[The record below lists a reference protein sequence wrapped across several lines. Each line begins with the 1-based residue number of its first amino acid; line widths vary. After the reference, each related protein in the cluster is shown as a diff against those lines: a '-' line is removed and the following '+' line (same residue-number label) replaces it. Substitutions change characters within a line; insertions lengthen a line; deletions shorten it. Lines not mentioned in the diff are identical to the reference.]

1 MRKRRWIKN
10 ALNGIAWVTIV
21 FLGCNIL
28 LRTLSLPT
36 GSRLKEGIEKT
47 LNRVE
52 HAVGTMFLHTYSP
65 TAQYLI
71 EEDTQDTL
79 VDWILNVTAYTIPTG
94 QYLKTQNAVIKNRE
108 DPAYQE
114 YLEDTKN
121 AQAMQEIVEGM
132 EEENKIVKENKE
144 EIQTTEETVQVADT
158 AQTEG
163 EIQNTEI
170 TQPSEDGQTTD
181 SLEASNNSPDI
192 FHPQVIGTEYSI
204 AKLSD
209 YDFLIRNFY
218 SVSEITTITS
228 GELNAENLLGM
239 DMAMKTTNDKPQI
252 LIYHTH
258 SQEEFVDSVPGNE
271 ADLITGVGDYLAQI
285 LTEQFGYQVIH
296 DTTPY
301 DIKNGIM
308 DKNKAYTYAEE
319 GISAILEA
327 NPSIEL
333 VIDMH
338 RDGVNEGVHLVTE
351 VNGKPTAQIMFV
363 NGISKTTLQGSIDYL
378 YNPYIE
384 ENLALS
390 LQLQL
395 KSKAYYP
402 DFARRIMIKAYR
414 YNLHYRPKSLLI
426 EVGAQTS
433 TVQEAKNAMEPLAVI
448 IHEVLK

>member
-1 MRKRRWIKN
+1 MKKRRWIKK

-28 LRTLSLPT
+28 LRTLSLPS
-36 GSRLKEGIEKT
+36 GSRFKEGIEKT
-47 LNRVE
+47 IERVE
-52 HAVGTMFLHTYSP
+52 YAVGIMFLHTYSP

-71 EEDTQDTL
+71 EENKNDTL
-79 VDWILNVTAYTIPTG
+79 EEWIWSLTSAAIPVG

-108 DPAYQE
+108 DPIYRE

-121 AQAMQEIVEGM
+121 AQAIQELIEGM
-132 EEENKIVKENKE
+132 EEENKNEIIKNSQE
-144 EIQTTEETVQVADT
+144 ETQTETVQVAENTQTDT
-158 AQTEG
+158 T
-163 EIQNTEI
+163 QNIESVPE
-170 TQPSEDGQTTD
+170 TQD
-181 SLEASNNSPDI
+181 LEALGNTIDI
-192 FHPQVIGTEYSI
+192 FHPQVVGPEYSI

-209 YDFLIRNFY
+209 YDFLIRTFY
-218 SVSEITTITS
+218 SVSEITTIT
-228 GELNAENLLGM
+228 GEELNAERLLGM
-239 DMAMKTTNDKPQI
+239 DMTMKTTNDKPQI

-258 SQEEFVDSVPGNE
+258 SQEEFIDSVPGND

-285 LTEQFGYQVIH
+285 LTQQFGYQVIH

-301 DIKNGIM
+301 DIKNGTM

-351 VNGKPTAQIMFV
+351 INGKPTAQIMFV
-363 NGISKTTLQGSIDYL
+363 NGISKTTLQGSISYL
-378 YNPYIE
+378 YNPYIQ
-384 ENLALS
+384 ENLSLS

-414 YNLHYRPKSLLI
+414 YNLHYRPKSMLI
-426 EVGAQTS
+426 EVGAQTN

>member
-1 MRKRRWIKN
+1 MKKRRWIKK

-28 LRTLSLPT
+28 LRTLSLPS
-36 GSRLKEGIEKT
+36 GSRFKEGIEKAIE
-47 LNRVE
+47 RVE
-52 HAVGTMFLHTYSP
+52 YAVGIMFLHTYSP

-71 EEDTQDTL
+71 EENKKDTL
-79 VDWILNVTAYTIPTG
+79 EEWIWSLTSAAIPVG

-108 DPAYQE
+108 DPIYRE

-121 AQAMQEIVEGM
+121 AQAIQELIEGM
-132 EEENKIVKENKE
+132 EEENKNEIIKNSQE
-144 EIQTTEETVQVADT
+144 ETQTETVQVAENTQTDT
-158 AQTEG
+158 AQNIESVP
-163 EIQNTEI
+163 E
-170 TQPSEDGQTTD
+170 TQD
-181 SLEASNNSPDI
+181 LEALGNTIDI
-192 FHPQVIGTEYSI
+192 FHPQVVEPEYSI

-209 YDFLIRNFY
+209 YDFLIRTFY
-218 SVSEITTITS
+218 SVSEITTIT
-228 GELNAENLLGM
+228 GEELNAERLLGM
-239 DMAMKTTNDKPQI
+239 DMTMKTTNDKPQI

-258 SQEEFVDSVPGNE
+258 SQEEFIDSVPGND

-285 LTEQFGYQVIH
+285 LTQQFGYQVIH

-301 DIKNGIM
+301 DIKNGTM

-351 VNGKPTAQIMFV
+351 INGKPTAQIMFV
-363 NGISKTTLQGSIDYL
+363 NGISKTTLQGSISYL
-378 YNPYIE
+378 YNPYIQ
-384 ENLALS
+384 ENLSLS

-414 YNLHYRPKSLLI
+414 YNLHYRPKSMLI
-426 EVGAQTS
+426 EVGAQTN

>member
-1 MRKRRWIKN
+1 M
-10 ALNGIAWVTIV
+10 
-21 FLGCNIL
+21 
-28 LRTLSLPT
+28 
-36 GSRLKEGIEKT
+36 
-47 LNRVE
+47 
-52 HAVGTMFLHTYSP
+52 
-65 TAQYLI
+65 
-71 EEDTQDTL
+71 
-79 VDWILNVTAYTIPTG
+79 
-94 QYLKTQNAVIKNRE
+94 KTQNAVIKNRE
-108 DPAYQE
+108 DPIYRE

-121 AQAMQEIVEGM
+121 AQAIQELIEGM
-132 EEENKIVKENKE
+132 EEENKNEIIKNSQE
-144 EIQTTEETVQVADT
+144 ETQTETVQVAENTQTDT
-158 AQTEG
+158 T
-163 EIQNTEI
+163 QNVENVPE
-170 TQPSEDGQTTD
+170 TQDI
-181 SLEASNNSPDI
+181 EASGNTIDI
-192 FHPQVIGTEYSI
+192 FHPQVVGTEYSI

-209 YDFLIRNFY
+209 YDFLIRTFY
-218 SVSEITTITS
+218 SVSEITTIT
-228 GELNAENLLGM
+228 GEELNAERLLGM
-239 DMAMKTTNDKPQI
+239 DMTMQTTNDKPQI

-258 SQEEFVDSVPGNE
+258 SQEEFIDSVPGND

-285 LTEQFGYQVIH
+285 LTQQFGYQVIH

-301 DIKNGIM
+301 DIKNGTM

-363 NGISKTTLQGSIDYL
+363 NGISKTTLQGSISYL
-378 YNPYIE
+378 YNPYIQ
-384 ENLALS
+384 ENLSLS

-414 YNLHYRPKSLLI
+414 YNLHYRPKSMLI
-426 EVGAQTS
+426 EVGAQTN